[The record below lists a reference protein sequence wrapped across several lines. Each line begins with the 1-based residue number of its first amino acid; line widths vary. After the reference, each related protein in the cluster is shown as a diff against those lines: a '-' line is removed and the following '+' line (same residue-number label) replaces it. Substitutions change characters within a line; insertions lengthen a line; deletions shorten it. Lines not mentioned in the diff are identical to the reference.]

1 MKKWQKAWALGLVL
15 SLWGSV
21 AMGRDDPGPAS
32 VDKSFKDKTVILV
45 PMAMGMDLSQGWAH
59 YIGKSLKEAGV
70 NFETRDP
77 NWKPDAGAEAIT
89 DAINRKVAAIIVQS
103 PDLQSYSKLYKRAQQ
118 AGIYVIQVDNPSNYA
133 SDAFVGSNWNTVGQ
147 LEAQAV
153 VAGCGANSS
162 RKIGVIQGDQVN
174 ASSLDQYAGL
184 EAELKK
190 HPGFEVVAAPYS
202 NWDETTAR
210 NVTNTLI
217 QQHPDVCGIVDFWS
231 TTAQGT
237 GAAIRDAGKTGKIYL
252 VSTGGGEQA
261 DCDRLNSGLLDAL
274 VSTDVPN
281 QSRDVSTLVKYFL
294 QSGTQAGSSKS
305 WLYTP
310 ESITK
315 RQDVKPGT
323 CWSLKENAAS
333 A

>member
-1 MKKWQKAWALGLVL
+1 MKKWQHLVTLGLAF
-15 SLWGSV
+15 SLWGG
-21 AMGRDDPGPAS
+21 AAFGRDDPGPAS
-32 VDKSFKDKTVILV
+32 VEQHLRGKSVVLI

-59 YIGKSLKEAGV
+59 YIGASLHAAGITL
-70 NFETRDP
+70 ETRDP
-77 NWKPDAGAEAIT
+77 NWKPDDGAQALT
-89 DAINRKVAAIIVQS
+89 DAINRKVAAVIVQS

-118 AGIYVIQVDNPSNYA
+118 AGIFVIQVDNPSNFA

-153 VAGCGANSS
+153 VKGCGTGTAH
-162 RKIGVIQGDQVN
+162 KIGVIQGDQVN

-184 EAELKK
+184 SEELKK
-190 HPGFEVVAAPYS
+190 HPEFTIVAAPYS

-210 NVTNTLI
+210 NVTSTLI

-252 VSTGGGEQA
+252 ATTGGGEQA
-261 DCDRLNSGLLDAL
+261 DCDRLSNGLIDAL

-281 QSRDVSTLVKYFL
+281 QSRDIGTLVKYLL
-294 QSGTQAGSSKS
+294 QSGAKAGDAKT

-310 ESITK
+310 ESITT
-315 RQDVKPGT
+315 RADIHPGT
-323 CWSLKENAAS
+323 CWSLKANAA